1 MKRSSYISHDEIDIF
16 EIVKVIWDGKL
27 KIALIIAISILLG
40 VYYNYSTPE
49 LYNNSI
55 IIKPSK
61 NSQFTKFQKITT
73 FLNLYEAKLTKL
85 IGNKNILQISS
96 STDNYLKIT
105 NETILKRFIEELL
118 DYEELMIVLKKKDTS
133 EDLPAP
139 GQNQKIF
146 NYVKSFKVNK
156 MEKKSDYFLE
166 FKWDNKKES
175 IQIID
180 ETIKLTLI
188 NFENS
193 FFKELKD
200 TLEAKK
206 MVLLN
211 RDSNRIDFLKEQSS
225 IASKLK
231 ISDYQIENVNQSQE
245 AYYLRGSEAIEEEIN
260 LIQNRKYKDFD
271 DIQKH
276 INLFKDEHLNWINY
290 NSFLIETNSTKNP
303 RGIFI
308 ISILI
313 GLVAG
318 IFYVLISNLLNSQK
332 TTKK

>member
-16 EIVKVIWDGKL
+16 EIVKIIWDGKL

-73 FLNLYEAKLTKL
+73 FLNLYEAKLTKP

-118 DYEELMIVLKKKDTS
+118 DYEELMIVLKKKDTP

-193 FFKELKD
+193 FFKELED

-231 ISDYQIENVNQSQE
+231 ISDNQIENVNQSQE
-245 AYYLRGSEAIEEEIN
+245 AYYLRGSEAIDEEIN

-271 DIQKH
+271 DIQKY
-276 INLFKDEHLNWINY
+276 INLLKDEHLNWINY